1 MLRPASNFS
10 TPTTWAKSEII
21 STKYPALTLRNQP
34 RAECIWMLSIS
45 TLYSGAVSVWSGYL
59 TETLRQFWE
68 LVRAESKSNDEWGT
82 KVRRHRSVLW
92 QGILRLSLDLAG
104 PGVELQPRDQALRDL
119 PCDTQYLTAHFI
131 TLMHKILTRS
141 ITAKYLCP
149 KYFFLMKL
157 VKYFLL
163 EWFPVPRIKYFLT
176 RGGIVWLSYFMRPP
190 PRISGFIVI
199 PFLFL
204 TIY

>member
-21 STKYPALTLRNQP
+21 STKFPALTLRNQP

-45 TLYSGAVSVWSGYL
+45 TLYSGAVSDWSGYL

-119 PCDTQYLTAHFI
+119 PSNT
-131 TLMHKILTRS
+131 S
-141 ITAKYLCP
+141 IPHCSLHHLISARNI
-149 KYFFLMKL
+149 FFLWNSWNISSLNDFQCL
-157 VKYFLL
+157 V
-163 EWFPVPRIKYFLT
+163 
-176 RGGIVWLSYFMRPP
+176 
-190 PRISGFIVI
+190 
-199 PFLFL
+199 
-204 TIY
+204 